1 MDSARSRRQDRPVL
15 RLQGQGGGGGFL
27 GLVVRP
33 VPDGAAVLPG
43 HVREI
48 QGSRGRGIRWNQ
60 LGKSQDS
67 RGAPRDRKRFV
78 EANHYTFPV
87 LIDDHDHSAVE
98 AYQIEGFPTVFLID
112 KTGRIRYK
120 NVGFTRE
127 IDQILSAQIES
138 LME

>member
-1 MDSARSRRQDRPVL
+1 
-15 RLQGQGGGGGFL
+15 
-27 GLVVRP
+27 
-33 VPDGAAVLPG
+33 
-43 HVREI
+43 
-48 QGSRGRGIRWNQ
+48 
-60 LGKSQDS
+60 
-67 RGAPRDRKRFV
+67 
-78 EANHYTFPV
+78 V